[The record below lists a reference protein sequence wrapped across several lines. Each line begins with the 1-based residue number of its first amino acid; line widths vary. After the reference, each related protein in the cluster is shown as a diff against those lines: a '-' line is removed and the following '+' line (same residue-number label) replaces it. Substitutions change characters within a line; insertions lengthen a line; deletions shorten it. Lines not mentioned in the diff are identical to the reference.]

1 MKSKAFPLIYG
12 AALAA
17 FTAYISLDTFVL
29 QKRYLTDAVQSNT
42 SMFSEA
48 DSAAKTAAAGIPTET
63 EPVQYSEQMNAGYAE
78 DTASETVN
86 PAADTQESES
96 ALPQITL
103 TEYEEYST
111 HIYVADVIADS
122 AETIKTAFAGDT
134 YGRNV
139 TAKTSQIAAAHN
151 AILAINGDNY
161 GSQERG
167 CVIRNGIVYRDSG
180 GENDVLC
187 IDADGTM
194 RIESPGEY
202 SAEELAAQGV
212 WQAFSFGPGL
222 LENGQ
227 ILITPEQE
235 VGKAKASNPRT
246 AIGQISENHY
256 IFVVSDGRTSESEGL
271 SLYELAEFMQ
281 KLGAE
286 TAYNLDGGGSSTMYF
301 NGQVV
306 NQPTTGG
313 RIKERSVSD
322 IVYIG

>member
-1 MKSKAFPLIYG
+1 MKNKAFPLIYG
-12 AALAA
+12 TALAV

-29 QKRYLTDAVQSNT
+29 QKPYLTDAVQYNT

-48 DSAAKTAAAGIPTET
+48 DSAAKTAAADIPAET
-63 EPVQYSEQMNAGYAE
+63 EPEQYSEQMNNGYE
-78 DTASETVN
+78 DGAASETVN
-86 PAADTQESES
+86 AAAGTQEAES

-103 TEYEEYST
+103 TEYEEYNT

-122 AETIKTAFAGDT
+122 AEAIKTAFAGDIC
-134 YGRNV
+134 GRNV
-139 TAKTSQIAAAHN
+139 TEKTSQIAAAHN

-161 GSQERG
+161 GAQERG
-167 CVIRNGIVYRDSG
+167 CVIRNGIVYRDSD

-187 IDADGTM
+187 IYADGTM
-194 RIESPGEY
+194 RIESPDDV
-202 SAEELAAQGV
+202 SADELAAKGV

-222 LENGQ
+222 IENGQ
-227 ILITPEQE
+227 ILVTPEQE

-256 IFVVSDGRTSESEGL
+256 IFVVSDGRTSESEGI

-286 TAYNLDGGGSSTMYF
+286 TAYNLDGGGSSTMYY

-306 NQPTTGG
+306 NQPTSGG